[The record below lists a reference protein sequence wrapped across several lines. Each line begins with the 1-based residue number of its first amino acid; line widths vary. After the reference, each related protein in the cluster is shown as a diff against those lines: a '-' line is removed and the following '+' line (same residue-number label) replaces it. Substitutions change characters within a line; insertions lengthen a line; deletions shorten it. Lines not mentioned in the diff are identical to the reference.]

1 MAQIGF
7 YHGAF
12 ADSYEKQ
19 ANEQGYTLGRRAEEF
34 NKIAFAY
41 NMLRINGYFT
51 EKQEESICKKIQ
63 NQLMKNLKPLE
74 RKLEEETHEADSIQH
89 RHGPRHS

>member
-7 YHGAF
+7 YHGAL

-19 ANEQGYTLGRRAEEF
+19 ANEQGYTLDKKAEEF
-34 NKIAFAY
+34 EKIAFAY
-41 NMLRINGYFT
+41 NMLRIGGYFT

-63 NQLMKNLKPLE
+63 KRLVSNLKPLE
-74 RKLEEETHEADSIQH
+74 RKPEEETTCES
-89 RHGPRHS
+89 